1 MGLCINTCADNMTL
15 HSINDCQAQL
25 KGDAP
30 SAALIFCQDV
40 YDDLAVD
47 FTDEA
52 AWNTAMG
59 IGGIVTTNANPN
71 DLIIINGVSVARSS
85 DFKDETNVRANGEEN
100 VFGGVTY
107 KITVTDPNVNTD
119 NHELYGKLVNGRKA
133 FMVIAFN
140 DGTMEVGEM
149 SFSLRAKLP
158 NTEKGG
164 IQSYE
169 LTGSRTFTETKTWLR
184 FDTQPVGIFNLDA

>member
-1 MGLCINTCADNMTL
+1 MALCINTCAEPMVL
-15 HSINDCQAQL
+15 HVLNDCQQQL

-30 SAALIFCQDV
+30 SAALIFCKEV

-59 IGGIVTTNANPN
+59 IGGLVTANANPN
-71 DLIIINGVSVARSS
+71 DLVIINGVSVARTS
-85 DFKDETNVRANGEEN
+85 DFKDEANVRANGEEN
-100 VFGGVTY
+100 VFGGITY
-107 KITVTDPNVNTD
+107 KVTITDPNVNAD
-119 NHELYGKLVNGRKA
+119 NHETYGKAINGRKA
-133 FMVIAFN
+133 YIVIAFN

-149 SFSLRAKLP
+149 QFSMRAKLP

-169 LTGSRTFTETKTWLR
+169 ITGARTFTESKTWLR
-184 FDTQPVGIFNLDA
+184 FDTQPVGIFNLEG